1 MAKRNITSFDLN
13 LLVVFDALMRERSV
27 TRAGAAVGLSQPSMS
42 NALSRLR
49 EQCSDP
55 LFVRSREG
63 MQPTALALRLAGPVQ
78 RALAMLRESLEGE
91 VAFDPASSDRTFR
104 LLLSDV
110 GEIVILPRLIRH
122 LEKVAPMM
130 SVRSVQLPRDRH
142 RDALEA
148 GDVDLAIVRDV
159 RPDAG
164 LLREHLYDDRY
175 VCLVRKG
182 HPQIGSRMSL
192 KKFLAASHIAVEMPG
207 AGPGMFEQML
217 NAHRLHCRI
226 ALTVPHYLVAPLI
239 VAKTDLLVAVPEEII
254 PELPRPLAV
263 RSLPLPFDPGG
274 IQVHQYWH
282 RRFDAD
288 PASRW
293 LRQQI
298 QHLFRS
304 ARRD

>member
-1 MAKRNITSFDLN
+1 MAKRHITAFDLN

-49 EQCSDP
+49 EQCGDP
-55 LFVRSREG
+55 LFVRAREG

-78 RALAMLRESLEGE
+78 RALAMLRDSLEGE
-91 VAFDPASSDRTFR
+91 FAFDPTGSDRTFR

-122 LEKVAPMM
+122 LEKVAPKM

-148 GDVDLAIVRDV
+148 GEVDLAVVRDV
-159 RPDAG
+159 KPDTG
-164 LLREHLYDDRY
+164 LLREVLYDDRY

-182 HPQIGSRMSL
+182 HPQIGARMSL
-192 KKFLAASHIAVEMPG
+192 KKFLAASHIVVEVPG
-207 AGPGMFEQML
+207 GGPGVFEKIL
-217 NAHRLHCRI
+217 AARGLSRRV

-239 VAKTDLLVAVPEEII
+239 VAKTDLVVAVPDEII

-263 RSLPLPFDPGG
+263 RSLPLPFDLGG
-274 IQVHQYWH
+274 FRVHQFWH
-282 RRFDAD
+282 TRFDAD
-288 PASRW
+288 PANRW
-293 LRQQI
+293 LREQVR
-298 QHLFRS
+298 HLFRA